1 MAKKKDTS
9 VDLAFTEFD
18 TLVNTFFKEAA
29 GSLEELQA
37 PAPPKQPRKQ
47 QARMPNPGSPFR
59 I

>member
-29 GSLEELQA
+29 SSLEELQA
-37 PAPPKQPRKQ
+37 PNPPKEPRKK
-47 QARMPNPGSPFR
+47 QARLPNPGSPFR